1 MEHLPTD
8 TDRPLCESARAEL
21 GRLVET
27 ALVPEQGSSLRRH
40 LELCAACEHEYRE
53 SLRVTARIARE
64 RRLGRESAERRRR
77 REERL
82 RLARSP
88 RSHRPYSMIVRTL
101 VLPGLLIF
109 LLTRMSESEVEAR
122 ARALVGEYSL
132 GVRRM
137 DTQDVP
143 QPLRRGDWI
152 VTGTESAA
160 SLTLGARNEVLVE
173 RDSKV
178 CVEDRG
184 LGRLLFDSGALV
196 VRGRRTITTGVG
208 VLELEHGELRIHGD
222 SRCVTVELRA
232 GACVVCDALGER
244 RLEPGERLSLGRAS
258 DEAAAPRV
266 APHAR

>member
-1 MEHLPTD
+1 VEQAPTD
-8 TDRPLCESARAEL
+8 SDRSLCERARAEL

-40 LELCAACEHEYRE
+40 LELCAECEQEYRE
-53 SLRVTARIARE
+53 SLRLTARIAHE
-64 RRLGRESAERRRR
+64 RRIGRESAERTGR

-88 RSHRPYSMIVRTL
+88 RSRRPYSMVVRTL

-109 LLTRMSESEVEAR
+109 LLTRMSSSEVEAR
-122 ARALVGEYSL
+122 ARAIVGEYSL

-137 DTQDVP
+137 DTQDMP

-152 VTGTESAA
+152 VTDAHSAV
-160 SLTLGARNEVLVE
+160 SLSVGARTEVLVE

-184 LGRLLFDSGALV
+184 LLRLLFDSGALV
-196 VRGRRTITTGVG
+196 VRGRRTITTRVG
-208 VLELEHGELRIHGD
+208 VLELEHGELRLRGD
-222 SRCVTVELRA
+222 ARGVTAHLRA
-232 GACVVCDALGER
+232 GACVAIDAHGER
-244 RLEPGERLSLGRAS
+244 RLEPGASLWLGGSS
-258 DEAAAPRV
+258 DEASAPSV